1 MSVLGTRLSRVA
13 VATGVA
19 AAAIA
24 IPVTAASAASAHGAV
39 PAAAPAAA
47 APAAAHAEAP
57 AAAPAADAAQAA
69 DASYKVVRGD
79 TLSKIANAQHVD
91 GGWKKLY
98 QDNRQVIGGNPNLI
112 FPGQKL
118 TVGGHAVQAAA
129 PQAETKKSDAA
140 ASRSEKRTP
149 VQAAPKPAA
158 PQTEAA
164 KPAAPKTEA
173 AKPAAPKTE
182 AAKPAAPK
190 TEAAKPAAP
199 KTEAAKPAAAASGY
213 VAPVAASLGTPYHKA
228 GSNWSSGYHTGV
240 DFAVSTGTSIHAIA
254 AGTVVEA
261 GWGGAYGNNVVIKH
275 ADGKYS
281 QYAHFSALKVSVGQ
295 TVTAGQIIGLSG
307 ATGNVTGPHLH
318 FEVRTTP
325 SYGSDIDPVAYLA
338 AHGVRV

>member
-24 IPVTAASAASAHGAV
+24 IPATAASAHSA

-47 APAAAHAEAP
+47 QAAAPAAAQAAAPAQAP
-57 AAAPAADAAQAA
+57 AAAPAADTT
-69 DASYKVVRGD
+69 YKVVRGD

-118 TVGGHAVQAAA
+118 AVGGAAVQAAA
-129 PQAETKKSDAA
+129 PQAAAPKAAAPKAAAPKAAAPQAEAKKADTAA

-158 PQTEAA
+158 P
-164 KPAAPKTEA
+164 KTEA
-173 AKPAAPKTE
+173 AKPAAPK
-182 AAKPAAPK
+182 PA
-190 TEAAKPAAP
+190 AAP

-213 VAPVAASLGTPYHKA
+213 VAPVSSGLGTPYHKA

-254 AGTVVEA
+254 GGTVVEA

-295 TVTAGQIIGLSG
+295 TVTAGQVIGLSG

-318 FEVRTTP
+318 FEIRTTP

>member
-24 IPVTAASAASAHGAV
+24 IPVTAASAHSAGTPAAAPVAAV
-39 PAAAPAAA
+39 QAAAPAAA
-47 APAAAHAEAP
+47 P
-57 AAAPAADAAQAA
+57 AQAA
-69 DASYKVVRGD
+69 SYQVVHGD
-79 TLSKIANAQHVD
+79 TLSKIAGAQHVD

-98 QDNRQVIGGNPNLI
+98 DDNRQVIGGNPNLI
-112 FPGQKL
+112 LPGQKL
-118 TVGGHAVQAAA
+118 SVSGQAAAAA
-129 PQAETKKSDAA
+129 PQAETKKADSAA
-140 ASRSEKRTP
+140 ASRSEHRAP
-149 VQAAPKPAA
+149 VASTPKPAA
-158 PQTEAA
+158 PTTEAA

-182 AAKPAAPK
+182 AAKPAAPT
-190 TEAAKPAAP
+190 TEAKAP
-199 KTEAAKPAAAASGY
+199 AAASGY
-213 VAPVAASLGTPYHKA
+213 VAPVSSGLGTPYHKA

-295 TVTAGQIIGLSG
+295 TVTAGQVIGLSG

>member
-24 IPVTAASAASAHGAV
+24 IPVTAASAASVHSAA
-39 PAAAPAAA
+39 PAAAPAAAAPAAA

-57 AAAPAADAAQAA
+57 AAAPAAPAA
-69 DASYKVVRGD
+69 DASYKVVHGD

-118 TVGGHAVQAAA
+118 TVAGKAAQAAA
-129 PQAETKKSDAA
+129 PQAEAKKSDAA

-158 PQTEAA
+158 P
-164 KPAAPKTEA
+164 KTEA
-173 AKPAAPKTE
+173 AKPAAPKP
-182 AAKPAAPK
+182 AAAPK
-190 TEAAKPAAP
+190 TEAAKP
-199 KTEAAKPAAAASGY
+199 AAASGY

-295 TVTAGQIIGLSG
+295 TVTAGQVIGLSG

>member
-24 IPVTAASAASAHGAV
+24 IPATAASAHGAGTA
-39 PAAAPAAA
+39 PAAKTAPVAA
-47 APAAAHAEAP
+47 APAAAHTDAP
-57 AAAPAADAAQAA
+57 ASAV
-69 DASYKVVRGD
+69 YKVVGGD
-79 TLSKIANAQHVD
+79 TLSKIAGSQHVD

-98 QDNRQVIGGNPNLI
+98 DDNRQVIGGNPNLI
-112 FPGQKL
+112 HPGQQLSVSGK
-118 TVGGHAVQAAA
+118 AAAAQAPAAPAPKTETKAAETTPVAPKSEA
-129 PQAETKKSDAA
+129 PQAEAPKTTPKAA
-140 ASRSEKRTP
+140 ATTP
-149 VQAAPKPAA
+149 
-158 PQTEAA
+158 AA
-164 KPAAPKTEA
+164 KPAAQ
-173 AKPAAPKTE
+173 AP
-182 AAKPAAPK
+182 
-190 TEAAKPAAP
+190 
-199 KTEAAKPAAAASGY
+199 AAASGY
-213 VAPVAASLGTPYHKA
+213 VAPVASGLGTPYHKA

-281 QYAHFSALKVSVGQ
+281 QYAHFSALKVSAGQ
-295 TVTAGQIIGLSG
+295 TVTAGQVIGLSG

-318 FEVRTTP
+318 FEIRTTP